1 MTELLDF
8 HKRMTTNDA
17 NTYYTNTNE
26 PNILILILIIPGVH
40 VTLSLWISEENC
52 NPDELQ
58 QEVRRELDRVGLGRQ
73 LGGLA
78 RGNG

>member
-1 MTELLDF
+1 MV
-8 HKRMTTNDA
+8 
-17 NTYYTNTNE
+17 
-26 PNILILILIIPGVH
+26 PGVH
-40 VTLSLWISEENC
+40 VTLSFWISEENC
-52 NPDELQ
+52 DPNELQ